1 MEGEAKV
8 RREMEEGEGF
18 ARRTRG
24 LVDLK
29 NCSGMNRAAIILAS
43 NGAFALTLP
52 IPPMARLLDSINS
65 PADVKK
71 IPLNDL
77 PQLAQEI
84 RDELISVLAKTGGH
98 LGPNLGVVELT
109 IALHTVFDTPTD
121 SFVFDVSH
129 QAYVHKLLT
138 GRRERFNTIRQP
150 GGLNGFML
158 RTESEHDSFGAGHAG
173 TALSAALGMATARDM
188 KGGSE
193 HVVALCG
200 DAAFTCGI
208 TYEALNNI
216 STHTKRLIVILNDN
230 EWSIDKNVGAIAKY
244 LTDIVTNPRYA
255 NLHKSMEKLAQ
266 RFTGETGKQLA
277 LKAEG
282 VLKGLISTGHRPS
295 VIFEEMGLSY
305 YGPVDGHDLPTL
317 IRMLDFAKH
326 HERPLLLHVLTK
338 KSKGFDIGVAKQ
350 KKYHGVGPNTYDPQK
365 GVETAA
371 SGPKTYSQVF
381 AETMIKLADMNS
393 KVVAITGAMPN
404 GTALDLFQ
412 PKHPDKYYDV
422 GIAEEHAVL
431 FASGMATKGF
441 KPFCAIYSTFLQRAF
456 DQIVHDVCLQNL
468 NVVFCMDRGGLSG
481 DDGPTHH
488 GLFDI
493 SYLRCIPNMT
503 HLDAS
508 NEDELADMLFT
519 ALHHDGP
526 IAIRY
531 PRGVGPG
538 VAVKAKPALIPIGK
552 AEVVKHG
559 TQAVVLG
566 LGALLPMALEVA
578 KELEA
583 KGYSTAV
590 INPRSVKPLD
600 VDTISFFARSADVV
614 VTMEDHVLAGGFGS
628 AVLEELSALG
638 IQVPVVRIGWPDAF
652 VEHGKPDAL
661 RAKAGISVA
670 ATVEKALPYLK
681 KAKPAAKTAPQVVA

>member
-1 MEGEAKV
+1 
-8 RREMEEGEGF
+8 
-18 ARRTRG
+18 
-24 LVDLK
+24 
-29 NCSGMNRAAIILAS
+29 
-43 NGAFALTLP
+43 
-52 IPPMARLLDSINS
+52 MARLLDSINS
-65 PADVKK
+65 PTDVKK
-71 IPLNDL
+71 LSLDEL
-77 PQLAQEI
+77 TTLAQEI

-109 IALHTVFDTPTD
+109 IALHYVFDTPTD
-121 SFVFDVSH
+121 NFVFDVSH

-138 GRRERFNTIRQP
+138 GRRDRFNTIRQA

-158 RTESEHDSFGAGHAG
+158 RTESEHDSYGAGHAG
-173 TALSAALGMATARDM
+173 TALSAALGMATARDL
-188 KGGSE
+188 KGGNE

-216 STHTKRLIVILNDN
+216 SSHTKRLVVILNDN

-244 LTDIVTNPRYA
+244 LNSIVTDPRYE
-255 NLHKSMEKLAQ
+255 NLHSSMAKLVE

-282 VLKGLISTGHRPS
+282 AVKGLLSTGHRPS
-295 VIFEEMGLSY
+295 LIFEEMGLSY
-305 YGPVDGHDLPTL
+305 YGPIDGHDLPNL
-317 IRMLDFAKH
+317 IKTLDFAKH
-326 HERPLLLHVLTK
+326 HNHPLLLHVITQ
-338 KSKGFDIGVAKQ
+338 KSKGFEIGMSKQ
-350 KKYHGVGPNTYDPQK
+350 KKYHGVGPNTYDAEK
-365 GVETAA
+365 GVETTSNA
-371 SGPKTYSQVF
+371 PKTYSQVF
-381 AETMIKLADMNS
+381 AETMVKLADMNS
-393 KVVAITGAMPN
+393 QVVAITGAMPN

-412 PKHPDKYYDV
+412 PKHPDKYFDV

-431 FASGMATKGF
+431 FAAGMATKAY
-441 KPFCAIYSTFLQRAF
+441 KPFVAIYSTFLQRAF

-493 SYLRCIPNMT
+493 SYLRCIPNMV

-531 PRGVGPG
+531 PRGNGPG
-538 VAVKAKPALIPIGK
+538 VALKAKPALIPIGK

-559 TQAVVLG
+559 TQAVILG
-566 LGALLPMALEVA
+566 LGALLPLAMDAA

-583 KGYSTAV
+583 KGYSVAV

-638 IQVPVVRIGWPDAF
+638 IQTPVVRIGYPDAF
-652 VEHGKPDAL
+652 VDHGKVDAL
-661 RAKAGISVA
+661 RAKAGITVA
-670 ATVEKALPYLK
+670 NTIEKTLPHL
-681 KAKPAAKTAPQVVA
+681 KAKPAAKTTAVVA

>member
-1 MEGEAKV
+1 
-8 RREMEEGEGF
+8 
-18 ARRTRG
+18 
-24 LVDLK
+24 
-29 NCSGMNRAAIILAS
+29 
-43 NGAFALTLP
+43 
-52 IPPMARLLDSINS
+52 MARLLDSINS

-71 IPLNDL
+71 IPLQDL

-84 RDELISVLAKTGGH
+84 RDELIAVIAKTGGH

-138 GRRERFNTIRQP
+138 GRRDRFNTIRQA

-158 RTESEHDSFGAGHAG
+158 RTESEHDSYGAGHAG

-188 KGGSE
+188 KGSNE

-244 LTDIVTNPRYA
+244 LTEIVTNPRYE
-255 NLHKSMEKLAQ
+255 NLHKGMEKLAE

-282 VLKGLISTGHRPS
+282 ILKGLVSTGHRPS

-305 YGPVDGHDLPTL
+305 YGPIDGHDLPTL
-317 IRMLDFAKH
+317 IRMLEFAKH
-326 HERPLLLHVLTK
+326 HEKPLLLHVLTK
-338 KSKGFDIGVAKQ
+338 KSKGFDIGIEKQ
-350 KKYHGVGPNTYDPQK
+350 KKYHGVGPNTYDPEK
-365 GVETAA
+365 NVETTA

-431 FASGMATKGF
+431 FAAGMATKGF

-468 NVVFCMDRGGLSG
+468 NVVFAMDRGGLSG

-493 SYLRCIPNMT
+493 SYLRCIPNLV

-538 VAVKAKPALIPIGK
+538 VAVKPKPELIPIGK
-552 AEVVKHG
+552 AQVVKHG

-566 LGALLPMALEVA
+566 LGALLGMAGDVA

-600 VDTISFFARSADVV
+600 IDTISFFARSADVV
-614 VTMEDHVLAGGFGS
+614 ITMEDHVLAGGFGS
-628 AVLEELSALG
+628 AVLEELANVG

-652 VEHGKPDAL
+652 VDHGKPDAL
-661 RAKAGISVA
+661 RAKSGISVA
-670 ATVEKALPYLK
+670 ATVEKALPYLQ
-681 KAKPAAKTAPQVVA
+681 KAKPAAKTAPKVLA

>member
-1 MEGEAKV
+1 
-8 RREMEEGEGF
+8 
-18 ARRTRG
+18 
-24 LVDLK
+24 
-29 NCSGMNRAAIILAS
+29 
-43 NGAFALTLP
+43 
-52 IPPMARLLDSINS
+52 MARLLDSINS

-71 IPLNDL
+71 IPLSEL

-84 RDELISVLAKTGGH
+84 RDELISVIAKTGGH

-121 SFVFDVSH
+121 NFLFDVSH

-158 RTESEHDSFGAGHAG
+158 RTESQHDCFGAGHAG
-173 TALSAALGMATARDM
+173 TALSAALGMATARDIR
-188 KGGSE
+188 GGKE

-216 STHTKRLIVILNDN
+216 STHAKRLIVILNDN

-244 LTDIVTNPRYA
+244 LTEIVTNPRYE
-255 NLHKSMEKLAQ
+255 NLHKSMEKLAE

-282 VLKGLISTGHRPS
+282 ILKGLVSTGHRPS

-305 YGPVDGHDLPTL
+305 YGPIDGHDLPTL
-317 IRMLDFAKH
+317 IRMLEFAKH
-326 HERPLLLHVLTK
+326 HEKPLLLHVLTK
-338 KSKGFDIGVAKQ
+338 KSKGFDIGTAKQ
-350 KKYHGVGPNTYDPQK
+350 KKYHGVGPNTYDPEK
-365 GVETAA
+365 NVETTS

-393 KVVAITGAMPN
+393 NVVAITGAMPN

-431 FASGMATKGF
+431 FAAGMATKGL

-493 SYLRCIPNMT
+493 SYLRCVPNMV

-531 PRGVGPG
+531 PRGTGPG
-538 VAVKAKPALIPIGK
+538 VAVKPKPELIPIGK
-552 AEVVKHG
+552 AQVVKHG

-566 LGALLPMALEVA
+566 LGALLPMAQEVA

-600 VDTISFFARSADVV
+600 IDTISFFARSADVV
-614 VTMEDHVLAGGFGS
+614 ITMEDHVLAGGFGS
-628 AVLEELSALG
+628 AVLEELSAIG

-652 VEHGKPDAL
+652 VDHGKPDAL
-661 RAKAGISVA
+661 RAKSGISAA
-670 ATVEKALPYLK
+670 ATLEKALPYLQ
-681 KAKPAAKTAPQVVA
+681 KAKPAAKTAPKVLA